1 MRDELISRT
10 RFSSIHEV
18 ITIRTIKEEGFCE
31 KFQKKLDLKRA
42 KKPKKKKK
50 KKLKYNGKWFVD
62 KKIDNSIKKA
72 IRLKTLKHE
81 K

>member
-31 KFQKKLDLKRA
+31 KF
-42 KKPKKKKK
+42 
-50 KKLKYNGKWFVD
+50 
-62 KKIDNSIKKA
+62 
-72 IRLKTLKHE
+72 
-81 K
+81 